1 MSVWGVSLVKDEADI
16 IEGTIRHMAGE
27 VDALLVMD
35 NGSTDGTREI
45 LHQLATEL
53 PLTVVDDPSGTFGQS
68 GKITELADKAHAQGA
83 RWIVPFDADEL
94 WWGESRIAEVLSNAH
109 HRATAIQAALHD
121 HVASADDLDDPDP
134 LRAMVWRRRDA
145 QKLGKVAVK
154 WVPGC
159 VIRDGNH
166 SVYHPLGERGDWALS
181 ICHFPYRSLAQFRR
195 KAAKGAVAYLGSDVP
210 EGVGEHW
217 RSYGRLI
224 ERHGADVLDEIWLRY
239 RYELA
244 PSDAGL
250 MREVPPYRRWE

>member
-1 MSVWGVSLVKDEADI
+1 MATWGVSVVKDEADI

-45 LHQLATEL
+45 LHELAVHL
-53 PLTVVDDPSGTFGQS
+53 PLTVVDDPSGHFGQS
-68 GKITELADKAHAQGA
+68 AKMTELAEKAHAQGA
-83 RWIVPFDADEL
+83 QWVVPFDADEL
-94 WWGESRIAEVLSNAH
+94 WWAESRVADVLATAN
-109 HRATAIQAALHD
+109 HRATVVMAGLHD

-145 QKLGKVAVK
+145 QKLGKVAIK
-154 WVPGC
+154 WTPGC

-166 SVYHPLGERGDWALS
+166 SVDHPRGERGDWALS
-181 ICHFPYRSLAQFRR
+181 ICHFPYRSLAQFQR
-195 KAAKGAVAYLGSDVP
+195 KATKASVAYVGADVP

-224 ERHGADVLDEIWLRY
+224 DRHGVGVLEQIWTRY
-239 RYELA
+239 RFELA